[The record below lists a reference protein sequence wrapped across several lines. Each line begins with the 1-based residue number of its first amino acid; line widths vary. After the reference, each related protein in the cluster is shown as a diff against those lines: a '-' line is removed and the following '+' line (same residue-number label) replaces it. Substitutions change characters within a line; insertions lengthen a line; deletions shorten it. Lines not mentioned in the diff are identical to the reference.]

1 MKSIQ
6 YISIT
11 ISLTLLLL
19 NTACKKSSLE
29 VMNLNQPPLEVLNN
43 EAGVLAY
50 AKGIY
55 KLAFGDQTFSP
66 NDDGLGMGM
75 FKIVAGYHEGMGD
88 MVWCPYGN
96 SSMMYVNGPLS
107 IQTDNGTVVTSPI
120 GKGQIPELRLRNSAS
135 YNGKNALINEW
146 TYMYFLNN
154 ATNVLLSKLD
164 EVSLS
169 GDAATKK
176 NVLKAWA
183 YWWKGYA
190 YSRIGSMYIAGI
202 ISDSANGSN
211 GNYVTNQVL
220 ITEAVTKMEAAKT
233 ILSSLTAGGGYNEVM
248 ATVIPGAM
256 QFAGKS
262 YPSPQ
267 EWINNI
273 NTFEARTL
281 LVNKKV
287 ADMQAAD
294 WNQVLALA
302 NAGIKATDYQFCIRT
317 VSDNTTSVFANNNGW
332 LGAYAS
338 GTQPTEYISER
349 FIQDFKTGDK
359 RLANNFG
366 KLSSAVINV
375 RGRGINFG
383 TRWYLLDKGTGN
395 GAYTYFNSAIGATPT
410 YIAGSYEENELMK
423 AECLMHI
430 ASPDDGLT
438 IIDAVRSYQG
448 AGLTT
453 ASGTGVTLTD
463 ALEEL
468 RKERRCALFLRG
480 MGFYDTRRNGIN
492 LDISRGGG
500 RKGCVVLDGTGT
512 LNTNCTINYAYNSYW
527 DVPQNELDV
536 NPATAGSAPLI
547 SQY

>member
-1 MKSIQ
+1 MKRNNH
-6 YISIT
+6 ISI
-11 ISLTLLLL
+11 ILALLLL
-19 NTACKKSSLE
+19 LTAACKKSSLE
-29 VMNLNQPPLEVLNN
+29 TTNLNQPPLSVLNN
-43 EAGVLAY
+43 ESGVIAY
-50 AKGIY
+50 AKGFY

-66 NDDGLGMGM
+66 LDDAIGMGM
-75 FKIVAGYHEGMGD
+75 FKIVLGYHEGMGD

-96 SSMMYVNGPLS
+96 SSLMFVNGPLS
-107 IQTDNGTVVTSPI
+107 VQLDNGTVITSPI

-154 ATNVLLSKLD
+154 ATNVLLSNID
-164 EVSLS
+164 QVSYT

-183 YWWKGYA
+183 YWWKSYA
-190 YSRIGSMYIAGI
+190 YSRIGSMYIAGV

-211 GNYVTNQVL
+211 GNYVSNQMLV
-220 ITEAVTKMEAAKT
+220 TEAINKMEAAKT
-233 ILSSLTAGGGYNEVM
+233 ILNGLTATGAYNEVM

-267 EWINNI
+267 EWIDNI
-273 NTFEARTL
+273 NTLEARAI

-287 ADMQAAD
+287 ADMLPAD
-294 WNQVLALA
+294 WNQVLTLA
-302 NAGIKATDYQFCIRT
+302 NTGIKATDYQFCIRT

-332 LGAYAS
+332 LGAFAA

-349 FIQDFKTGDK
+349 FMQDFKTGDK
-359 RLANNFG
+359 RLSNNFA

-423 AECLMHI
+423 AECLMHT
-430 ASPDDGLT
+430 ATPDAGLSLL
-438 IIDAVRSYQG
+438 DAIRNYQG
-448 AGLTT
+448 AALTAT
-453 ASGTGVTLTD
+453 SGTGLTLTD

-480 MGFYDTRRNGIN
+480 LGFYDARRNGVN
-492 LDISRGGG
+492 LDVSRGGG
-500 RKGCVVLDGTGT
+500 RKGCVVLDGTGV

-536 NPATAGSAPLI
+536 NPSTNSSTPLI

>member
-1 MKSIQ
+1 MKRIQ
-6 YISIT
+6 PIFVT
-11 ISLTLLLL
+11 LALLLL
-19 NTACKKSSLE
+19 LMAACKKSSLE
-29 VMNLNQPPLEVLNN
+29 VTNLNQPPLSVLNN
-43 EAGVLAY
+43 EAGVIAY
-50 AKGIY
+50 AKGFY

-66 NDDGLGMGM
+66 LDDAIGMGM
-75 FKIVAGYHEGMGD
+75 FKIVLGYHEGMGD
-88 MVWCPYGN
+88 LVWCPYGN
-96 SSMMYVNGPLS
+96 SSLMFVNGPLS
-107 IQTDNGTVVTSPI
+107 IQLDNGTVVTSPI

-154 ATNVLLSKLD
+154 ATNVLLSNID
-164 EVSLS
+164 QVSFS
-169 GDAATKK
+169 GDAAAKK

-183 YWWKGYA
+183 YWWKSYA
-190 YSRIGSMYIAGI
+190 YSRVGSMYIAGVI
-202 ISDSANGSN
+202 TDSANGSN
-211 GNYVTNQVL
+211 GNYVTNQML
-220 ITEAVTKMEAAKT
+220 ITEAVNKMEAAKT
-233 ILSSLTAGGGYNEVM
+233 ILSNITATAPYNEVM

-267 EWINNI
+267 EWIDNI

-287 ADMQAAD
+287 TDMQAAD
-294 WNQVLALA
+294 WNLVLTLA
-302 NAGIKATDYQFCIRT
+302 NTGIRATDYQFCIRT

-332 LGAYAS
+332 LGAFAA

-359 RLANNFG
+359 RLSNNFG

-383 TRWYLLDKGTGN
+383 TRWYLLDKGLGN

-423 AECLMHI
+423 AECLMHT
-430 ASPDDGLT
+430 ATPDAGLV
-438 IIDAVRSYQG
+438 ILDAVRSYQG
-448 AGLTT
+448 AGLVT
-453 ASGTGVTLTD
+453 ANGSGLTLTD

-480 MGFYDTRRNGIN
+480 LGYYDARRNGIN
-492 LDISRGGG
+492 LDVSRGGG
-500 RKGCVVLDGTGT
+500 RKGSVVLDGTGA

-536 NPATAGSAPLI
+536 NPSTNSSTPLI

>member
-1 MKSIQ
+1 MKRIHH
-6 YISIT
+6 IT
-11 ISLTLLLL
+11 TLIPLFLLLL
-19 NTACKKSSLE
+19 TACKKSSLE
-29 VMNLNQPPLEVLNN
+29 VTNLNQPPVSVLSN

-50 AKGIY
+50 AKGFY

-66 NDDGLGMGM
+66 NDDAIGMGM
-75 FKIVAGYHEGMGD
+75 FKIVLGYHEGMGD
-88 MVWCPYGN
+88 LVWCPYGN
-96 SSMMYVNGPLS
+96 SSLMYVNGPLS
-107 IQTDNGTVVTSPI
+107 IQLDNGSVVTSPI

-154 ATNVLLSKLD
+154 AANVLLSNID
-164 EVSLS
+164 QVSFT

-183 YWWKGYA
+183 YWWKSYA
-190 YSRIGSMYIAGI
+190 YSHIGSMYIAGVI
-202 ISDSANGSN
+202 TDSANGSN
-211 GNYVTNQVL
+211 GNFVTNQAL
-220 ITEAVTKMEAAKT
+220 ITEAVQKMEAAKT
-233 ILSSLTAGGGYNEVM
+233 ILSGITATGAYNEVM

-256 QFAGKS
+256 QFSGKS
-262 YPSPQ
+262 YPSPA

-273 NTFEARTL
+273 NTFEARTI

-287 ADMQAAD
+287 ADMAPAD
-294 WNQVLALA
+294 WNQVFNLA
-302 NAGIKATDYQFCIRT
+302 NGGIKATDYSFCIRT
-317 VSDNTTSVFANNNGW
+317 VSDNATSVFANNNGW
-332 LGAYAS
+332 LGAFAS

-359 RLANNFG
+359 RFTNNFG

-395 GAYTYFNSAIGATPT
+395 GAYTYFNSTIGATPT
-410 YIAGSYEENELMK
+410 YMAGSYEENELMK
-423 AECLMHI
+423 AECLMHT
-430 ASPDDGLT
+430 STPDAGLT
-438 IIDAVRSYQG
+438 ILDAVRNYQG
-448 AGLTT
+448 AGLAATN
-453 ASGTGVTLTD
+453 GTGLTLTD

-480 MGFYDTRRNGIN
+480 LGFYDVRRNGLN
-492 LDISRGGG
+492 LDVSRGGG
-500 RKGCVVLDGTGT
+500 RKNCVVLDGSGN
-512 LNTNCTINYAYNSYW
+512 LNTQCIINYAYNSYW

-536 NPATAGSAPLI
+536 NPATTGSAPLI